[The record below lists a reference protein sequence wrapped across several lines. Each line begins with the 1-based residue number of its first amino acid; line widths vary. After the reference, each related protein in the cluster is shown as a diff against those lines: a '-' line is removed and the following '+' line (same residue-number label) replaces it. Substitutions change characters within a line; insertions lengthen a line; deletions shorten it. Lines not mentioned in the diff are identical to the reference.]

1 MAVNSQSSLTTLRI
15 LACIAQES
23 NDLQPLQYAM
33 LAQILQQISPH
44 SEGLTVERLLAENIS
59 LSQLLE
65 EIQNPDTQTEVYN
78 TACSFARIDRIT
90 PKQQRLLSQIRTT
103 FKLPSVSAS
112 PENADADRELLTDN
126 FLLKPAVTGI
136 RIIIHYNRKIR
147 NLILDYAIGA
157 AIIGLIPMDGF
168 LILQLLA
175 TGVLI
180 GKMVWDID
188 AMWGFPKG
196 WDFLATAGKFFGSL
210 GALAIAFMAWLTVF
224 CIGRLVIPYVGSL
237 ALAAALFTLT
247 WAVGQIINQ
256 YHIGS
261 YRLDTAA
268 LSRALHRSAKQRKRH
283 RRAI

>member
-1 MAVNSQSSLTTLRI
+1 MTVSQSSLTVLRI
-15 LACIAQES
+15 LVCIAQVS

-44 SEGLTVERLLAENIS
+44 PEGLTVERLLVEKIS
-59 LSQLLE
+59 LSPLLE
-65 EIQNPDTQTEVYN
+65 EIQNRDTQIEVYN
-78 TACSFARIDRIT
+78 TACSFAHIARIT
-90 PKQQRLLSQIRTT
+90 PKQQRLLEQIRTT
-103 FKLPSVSAS
+103 FQLPSVSALQ
-112 PENADADRELLTDN
+112 ENADADRELLTDS

-157 AIIGLIPMDGF
+157 AIIGAIPISGF

-175 TGVLI
+175 TSVLI

-196 WDFLATAGKFFGSL
+196 WDFLATVGKFFGSL
-210 GALAIAFMAWLTVF
+210 GALAIAFMSWLTVF
-224 CIGRLVIPYVGSL
+224 CIGLIIPYVGRL

-247 WAVGQIINQ
+247 WVVGQINNQ
-256 YHIGS
+256 YHISS

-268 LSRALHRSAKQRKRH
+268 LSKALHRSAKQRKRH
-283 RRAI
+283 WRAR